1 MEKLSFSDK
10 VKKVLNEKKYGN
22 KEKIE
27 KVEKKEEKEK
37 FDKYSKEKDEEKI
50 FDKEVED
57 IKGKNDTYISLSF
70 EDIQVNLRLI
80 SDLKEGEKLMI
91 KDDRYIVV
99 DDRYGSALRRYISN
113 DSRVKSL
120 DFISNVI
127 NEVQKYCDEALIN
140 IKNNNEKQNNLE
152 RLINIQSLLESTL
165 NGLSRLTETYSNDKL
180 SRAKIETIKKTIN
193 TFRDNDLK
201 KALS

>member
-10 VKKVLNEKKYGN
+10 VKKVLSEKKYDN
-22 KEKIE
+22 KAKIE
-27 KVEKKEEKEK
+27 KEEKN
-37 FDKYSKEKDEEKI
+37 
-50 FDKEVED
+50 KEVEKNKDDKKD
-57 IKGKNDTYISLSF
+57 IHLDEEIKDLKNDNYTPLSF

-91 KDDRYIVV
+91 KDNRYIIV
-99 DDRYGSALRRYISN
+99 DDRYGGALRRYISD

-127 NEVQKYCDEALIN
+127 SEVQKYCNEALMN

-193 TFRDNDLK
+193 TFRDKDLK
-201 KALS
+201 KALL